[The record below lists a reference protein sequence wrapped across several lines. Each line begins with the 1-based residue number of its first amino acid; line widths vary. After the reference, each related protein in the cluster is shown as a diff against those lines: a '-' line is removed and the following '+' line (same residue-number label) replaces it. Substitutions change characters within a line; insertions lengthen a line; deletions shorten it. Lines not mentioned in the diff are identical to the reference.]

1 MVQAENRTVLP
12 DRNSQAELHKDQP
25 FELITKLLPV
35 LLVRCSWDQ
44 NRTVGSRLILWIE
57 SSWGVSG
64 LRENDPELL
73 TEAVGIKA
81 VAAAAGSWRASQRLT
96 AALLRVNASREPG
109 GLSSWGW
116 HCREG
121 RLLCLEVE
129 HSWGKHR
136 SGNSLLSSPAGPA
149 DSISRMAEGNTGSH
163 LGHWDWRARPRK
175 ETSSISPHSWEPS
188 SHCGWVLHLW
198 GSMRGSG
205 QENP

>member
-1 MVQAENRTVLP
+1 M
-12 DRNSQAELHKDQP
+12 
-25 FELITKLLPV
+25 LLG
-35 LLVRCSWDQ
+35 WKQ
-44 NRTVGSRLILWIE
+44 NRGVTSDPLDWIVLRSVWASWKWPRAAHWSCSNQSHGGSCRFLE
-57 SSWGVSG
+57 
-64 LRENDPELL
+64 
-73 TEAVGIKA
+73 GIS
-81 VAAAAGSWRASQRLT
+81 AARSR
-96 AALLRVNASREPG
+96 LLRVNASWEPG

-149 DSISRMAEGNTGSH
+149 DSISGIAEGNTGSH
-163 LGHWDWRARPRK
+163 LGRWDWRARPRK
-175 ETSSISPHSWEPS
+175 ETPSISPHSWEPS